1 MKVTF
6 ALAACLL
13 AGSALAQ
20 PGGQVHASAATDAPR
35 APQPSR
41 AAVDAS
47 AATDASKPAPPPPA
61 SATGEASA
69 ATDAVRSAASSRASA
84 ATDAPQRLIPRA
96 RKTMQPAAELGKR
109 TQ

>member
-1 MKVTF
+1 MMRVTF

-20 PGGQVHASAATDAPR
+20 SGAQVHASAATDAPR

-47 AATDASKPAPPPPA
+47 AATDASKPPPPA

-69 ATDAVRSAASSRASA
+69 ATDAARSAASSRASA

-96 RKTMQPAAELGKR
+96 RKTTQPAAALGKR
-109 TQ
+109 AQ